1 MPPSHR
7 TRMVSFRLTTDEYA
21 HLSQLCLT
29 RGLRSVSELLRT
41 ALTHLMETTPDPTPE
56 IQTRVQTLESQLA
69 DLSSTVAQL
78 QSHLAP
84 IRANHATNGH

>member
-1 MPPSHR
+1 
-7 TRMVSFRLTTDEYA
+7 
-21 HLSQLCLT
+21 
-29 RGLRSVSELLRT
+29 
-41 ALTHLMETTPDPTPE
+41 METTPDPTPE